1 MATYNKKTVEQI
13 AALIEEGNY
22 SISNICIIVGISR
35 KTFYDWKNNHPDFE
49 QAIEDAEQKRTD
61 ELLALANKSL
71 KKKLEGYY
79 QTVSRT
85 VYTPSEN
92 DPDTLEIKQHVVTR
106 KYCEPDTKLLLDI
119 LGVSSTSKKK
129 KGVNK
134 RNSNPILVV
143 KRSEKNTQNKIQD
156 NINEVPPFTLKAKEV
171 VDQTMPNRNCDKEQA
186 KEQDLPLTKDKSK
199 EEQERSKENAAENAT
214 QCSELKESKQIERNE
229 PEQINSTSYPLPP
242 GYTRRG

>member
-35 KTFYDWKNNHPDFE
+35 KTFYDWKNNHPDFQ

-106 KYCEPDTKLLLDI
+106 RHCEPDTKLLLDI
-119 LGVSSTSKKK
+119 LGVSSTGKKK
-129 KGVNK
+129 KGLNK
-134 RNSNPILVV
+134 RNSNPILIV
-143 KRSEKNTQNKIQD
+143 KGSEENTQNKIQD

-186 KEQDLPLTKDKSK
+186 KEPNLPLIKDKSK
-199 EEQERSKENAAENAT
+199 EELERSKENTAENAT